1 MTEGGKDAIKKRG
14 DHNGDMERMQFQKQ
28 QGNVSVEKDYVNLK
42 MKVGSVQEAVEIN
55 SGNKPTSNSD
65 KIHMGYI
72 KGQNSIEKEKDS

>member
-1 MTEGGKDAIKKRG
+1 
-14 DHNGDMERMQFQKQ
+14 MERMQFQKQ

-65 KIHMGYI
+65 KFHMGYI
-72 KGQNSIEKEKDS
+72 KGQNSIEK